1 MALKNKKAKIE
12 TPPLSLEDTYDNA
25 SGEHL
30 MNIEKNQRKVE
41 WESKDISLRDIRVNP
56 DNKIF
61 TEDDTEEEV
70 EKLAQD
76 IKRNGLLHNLVV
88 FPQVEDK
95 KTVYVLLSGERR
107 YKALDYL
114 QKKGDAKWNTARAC
128 RVITTPLSENEK
140 KVLLYSANLQ
150 VRGGIA
156 NEKIRRNAITEYIAC
171 LQKEPYNL
179 TEAQAKKAL
188 KEVAA
193 QSTSPKQLERDYRI
207 EKKLN
212 PVLKNLLNEGFL
224 MRVECE
230 CYIKLDDDKQQVVA
244 DNMSALK
251 EVDCNGDG
259 FLMESRNEIHKEYSD
274 GIAEALK
281 ADSEDELNCSFEDA
295 NKAFDEALQR
305 LQRDVAAHEEAV
317 ATGNTEKA
325 EEIKETIVEE
335 QQEKNVA
342 RRERRQQSSGVTFAE
357 KTLQPITVKIDRKL
371 GSKEYRRKVAK
382 WTPDMRVKEIE
393 YLDALIEKAQSMKEM
408 IETAE

>member
-30 MNIEKNQRKVE
+30 MNIEKKQHKVE
-41 WESKDISLRDIRVNP
+41 WESKDISLQDIRVNP

-61 TEDDTEEEV
+61 TEDDTEEEI

-95 KTVYVLLSGERR
+95 KTVYMLLSGERR
-107 YKALDYL
+107 YKALNYL
-114 QKKGDAKWNTARAC
+114 QKKGDAVWNTAKSC

-150 VRGGIA
+150 VRGGFA
-156 NEKIRRNAITEYIAC
+156 NEKIRRKAISEYIAC
-171 LQKEPYNL
+171 LQKEPFNL

-188 KEVAA
+188 KEVANKA
-193 QSTSPKQLERDYRI
+193 TSTKQLERDYRI
-207 EKKLN
+207 EKNLN

-244 DNMSALK
+244 ENMSSLK
-251 EVDCNGDG
+251 AVDCNGDG
-259 FLMESRNEIHKEYSD
+259 FLLESQNEIHKEYSD
-274 GIAEALK
+274 AITEALK
-281 ADSEDELNCSFEDA
+281 ADTDDKLNYS
-295 NKAFDEALQR
+295 FDEANKTFDEELVR
-305 LQRDVAAHEEAV
+305 LQQTIAEHKEAI
-317 ATGNTEKA
+317 ATGNTEEAKKIEDA
-325 EEIKETIVEE
+325 VEEE

-342 RRERRQQSSGVTFAE
+342 RRERKQQTSGVTFAE
-357 KTLQPITVKIDRKL
+357 KTLKPISVKIERKMESD
-371 GSKEYRRKVAK
+371 GYRRKVAK
-382 WTPDMRVKEIE
+382 WTPEMRAKEIE
-393 YLDALIEKAQSMKEM
+393 YLDDLIEKAQSMKKM
-408 IETAE
+408 VETAE

>member
-30 MNIEKNQRKVE
+30 MNIEKKQHKVE
-41 WESKDISLRDIRVNP
+41 WESKDISLQDIRVNP

-61 TEDDTEEEV
+61 TVDDTEEEI

-107 YKALDYL
+107 YKALNSL
-114 QKKGDAKWNTARAC
+114 QKKGDAKWNIARAC

-150 VRGGIA
+150 VRGGFA
-156 NEKIRRNAITEYIAC
+156 NEKIRREAITEYIAC

-193 QSTSPKQLERDYRI
+193 KSTSPKQLERDYRI
-207 EKKLN
+207 EKNLN
-212 PVLKNLLNEGFL
+212 PVLKNLLDEGFL

-251 EVDCNGDG
+251 AVDCGGDSS
-259 FLMESRNEIHKEYSD
+259 LMQFQNDIHKEYSD
-274 GIAEALK
+274 AITEALK
-281 ADSEDELNCSFEDA
+281 ADTDDKLNYS
-295 NKAFDEALQR
+295 FDEANKTFDEELVR
-305 LQRDVAAHEEAV
+305 LQQTIAEHQEAV
-317 ATGNTEKA
+317 AAGNTEKA

-342 RRERRQQSSGVTFAE
+342 RRERKQQTSGVTFAE
-357 KTLQPITVKIDRKL
+357 KTLKPISVKIERKMTSD
-371 GSKEYRRKVAK
+371 GYKRKVAK
-382 WTPDMRVKEIE
+382 WTPEMRAKEIE
-393 YLDALIEKAQSMKEM
+393 YLDDLIEKAQSMKEM
-408 IETAE
+408 IKTAE